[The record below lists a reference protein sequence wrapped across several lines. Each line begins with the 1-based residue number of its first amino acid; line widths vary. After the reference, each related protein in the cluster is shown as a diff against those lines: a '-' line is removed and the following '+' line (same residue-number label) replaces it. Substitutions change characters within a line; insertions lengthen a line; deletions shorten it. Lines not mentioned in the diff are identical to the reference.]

1 MVPHTVHTWSPI
13 FFSTALQG
21 RNNDALFRD
30 GNLAQRGYDTSSRY
44 TAGKQQ
50 ASTEQSN
57 LFTLQ
62 VTKLKLR
69 EWRDLVPKVTHNPA
83 NRARLFRDIVTMFK
97 HTYDLLLWRKGE
109 GCWSF
114 TKQLLKSG
122 GKDACDLRSKIWSQ
136 SAWVPILALS
146 LTSWMLAF
154 LDPRVLHCK
163 IRLSWLVRL
172 WGVMGHG
179 DRLWINLA
187 ICAAPGAAGCGLLY
201 PLIWTQLLT
210 PRCPWRILTSRWLEP
225 YVACG
230 TWIHLFAHSF
240 SECFLNIALLLFSR
254 SVLTLCL
261 PMDCKG
267 LPVHHRLLELAQTH
281 VHWVEPSHPLLS
293 PSPPAFN
300 LSQHQGLSQ
309 WVRSLHQVAKG
320 LEFQHQSFQWI
331 FRTDLL

>member
-1 MVPHTVHTWSPI
+1 MASSPQCHQNALARPCRISLGKWVLFQTPPDSGTLGKRQWPSSLITITPGMVPHTVHTWSPI

-146 LTSWMLAF
+146 LTSY
-154 LDPRVLHCK
+154 
-163 IRLSWLVRL
+163 IILSK
-172 WGVMGHG
+172 
-179 DRLWINLA
+179 
-187 ICAAPGAAGCGLLY
+187 LL
-201 PLIWTQLLT
+201 Q
-210 PRCPWRILTSRWLEP
+210 
-225 YVACG
+225 V
-230 TWIHLFAHSF
+230 F
-240 SECFLNIALLLFSR
+240 
-254 SVLTLCL
+254 
-261 PMDCKG
+261 G
-267 LPVHHRLLELAQTH
+267 LPF
-281 VHWVEPSHPLLS
+281 SH
-293 PSPPAFN
+293 F
-300 LSQHQGLSQ
+300 
-309 WVRSLHQVAKG
+309 
-320 LEFQHQSFQWI
+320 
-331 FRTDLL
+331 